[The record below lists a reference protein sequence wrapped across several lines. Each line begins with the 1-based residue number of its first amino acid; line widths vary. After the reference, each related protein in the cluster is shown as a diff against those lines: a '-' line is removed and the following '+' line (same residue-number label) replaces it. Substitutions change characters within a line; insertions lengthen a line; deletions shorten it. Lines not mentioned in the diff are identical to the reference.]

1 MAVAAGLDVTNEH
14 YTNHSIQK
22 ITMKKLKKAD
32 MSATEIM
39 AITGH
44 KIQHSLA
51 DYNELDDEDRMRLSE
66 ILSSDKTSLSIQLSH
81 VLESV
86 PNHTV
91 VTPPICEQPQP
102 LDALVSLPKYVMLS
116 APVFNI
122 QNESCYCQK
131 CRNTTL
137 RNAKMHVRRMTMNPT
152 KNRLAA
158 ETRCALFRLT
168 ALKVR

>member
-1 MAVAAGLDVTNEH
+1 
-14 YTNHSIQK
+14 
-22 ITMKKLKKAD
+22 MKKLKKAG

-51 DYNELDDEDRMRLSE
+51 DYNELGDEDHMRLSE
-66 ILSSDKTSLSIQLSH
+66 ILSSEKTSLSMQLSH

-86 PNHTV
+86 PNHTIM
-91 VTPPICEQPQP
+91 TPPICEQPQP
-102 LDALVSLPKYVMLS
+102 LDALVSLPKYVTPS
-116 APVFNI
+116 VPVFNI
-122 QNESCYCQK
+122 QNESHYHQK

-137 RNAKMHVRRMTMNPT
+137 QNAKMHMRRMTMNPI

-158 ETRCALFRLT
+158 ETRCALFRFT
-168 ALKVR
+168 ALDPFEGEVDDDTG